1 MTARRRGGP
10 PSPSL
15 GALELFGSDA
25 PPPPKAES
33 RSSSRAARAVPP
45 PPPRDAR
52 DVREASRRA
61 VYVEEAVPGATPGS
75 AVSVTALTATARDV
89 LEGAFMPLWVRG
101 EVSDFKAHRNGHW
114 YFCLRG
120 EDAQLKCVAWSRD
133 RRRIP
138 APPDDGMQIVAL
150 GRLTVYPARGEMQFS
165 VTRMEA
171 EGDGLWRKA
180 LELTRARL
188 QADGLLDPARKRA
201 LPRYPRRVAVIT
213 SRDGAALRDIY
224 AVVQRRCSSVEVVLV
239 PAAVQGDSAP
249 ESLCYALDQV
259 ARWGDADLVII
270 GRGGGAR
277 EDLWAFNDERVARA
291 LATCPIPTISAVG
304 HEIDMSI
311 CDLVADLRAPTPS
324 AAAEAAVPVQ
334 SELRERL
341 RMSAA
346 TLSALASERV
356 ARARTC
362 AVDHARGIAR
372 AAARRVD
379 RSRLQLESSGGRL
392 HTLSP
397 LATLDRGYAIVRT
410 GDGRTLRSV
419 DGLQPG
425 TPVDVVLRDGTA
437 SATVERVTPN
447 DQPTAPQRA
456 VAEAES

>member
-1 MTARRRGGP
+1 M
-10 PSPSL
+10 
-15 GALELFGSDA
+15 
-25 PPPPKAES
+25 
-33 RSSSRAARAVPP
+33 
-45 PPPRDAR
+45 
-52 DVREASRRA
+52 
-61 VYVEEAVPGATPGS
+61 
-75 AVSVTALTATARDV
+75 ALTATARDV

-120 EDAQLKCVAWSRD
+120 EDAQLKCVAWSRE

-180 LELTRARL
+180 LEQTRVRL
-188 QADGLLDPARKRA
+188 QADGLLDPCRKRA

-224 AVVQRRCSSVEVVLV
+224 AVVQRRCPSVEVVLV
-239 PAAVQGDSAP
+239 PASVQGDSAP

-291 LATCPIPTISAVG
+291 LATCPVPTISAVG

-341 RMSAA
+341 RMSAE

-356 ARARTC
+356 ARARTN
-362 AVDHARGIAR
+362 AADLARGWLLASPGESTAVAYSSSRQPDGCTPSVRSERWIAVMPSF
-372 AAARRVD
+372 ARVTD
-379 RSRLQLESSGGRL
+379 AWYARSMACSQAVASRWC
-392 HTLSP
+392 
-397 LATLDRGYAIVRT
+397 
-410 GDGRTLRSV
+410 
-419 DGLQPG
+419 
-425 TPVDVVLRDGTA
+425 LRDGTA
-437 SATVERVTPN
+437 EATVERVMPN
-447 DQPTAPQRA
+447 DQSTMSPGA
-456 VAEAES
+456 VAGAES